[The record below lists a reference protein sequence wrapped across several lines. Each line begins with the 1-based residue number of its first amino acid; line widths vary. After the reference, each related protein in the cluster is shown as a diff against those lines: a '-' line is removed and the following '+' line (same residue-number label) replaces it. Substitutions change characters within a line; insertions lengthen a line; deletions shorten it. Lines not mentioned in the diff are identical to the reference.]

1 LLYLVSTVNYQSK
14 CVINMSDERSVNI
27 SLHIPAD
34 EYLRVY
40 QGEAKKVSAI
50 DSQGRRISFPVNILQ
65 SFVTRDGIN
74 GAFTIL
80 FDENYR
86 FKEIIKRA

>member
-1 LLYLVSTVNYQSK
+1 MPEK
-14 CVINMSDERSVNI
+14 RSVDI
-27 SLHIPAD
+27 SLRIPAD

-40 QGEAKKVSAI
+40 QGDAKKVSAI
-50 DSQGRRISFPVNILQ
+50 DSQGRRVSFPVNILQ

-80 FDENYR
+80 FDEDNR